1 MKKILLIIMV
11 LSILILVGCAEE
23 MSDEEATEVLDT
35 LSDEEFDAIMEEE
48 DSALVGQ
55 AYQDSRSSKLGKSM
69 VSTEDAVSAA
79 EVLKKQ
85 GSRMCST
92 HNDGNQIRWTLP
104 DGTIRVFPKISC
116 YDKGSISFVK
126 YRGCLGDTIPPREIC
141 EFGCNEAG
149 DACSDEVG
157 FRGTIPLGI
166 PTEILDGD
174 NIEFDQALTRGHEL
188 QSATFIVNGER
199 INGIEVGDV
208 VTLRDG
214 SVFTLV
220 NVVSDGISSREALIN
235 LDIVDTDY
243 RDLISLGTSEE
254 ILDGDVIR
262 FDRLQTRGSEIR
274 YASFII
280 NGENT
285 GNIEIGDVVTLRDGS
300 VFTLV
305 NVVSDGISSR
315 EALVIFDAVDCDLKE
330 HLLTGF
336 STDVTLNDIDYTVRN
351 RQVNIRGGVA
361 HSVLFAV
368 NDESYNLEIGDTATF
383 GDGNQL
389 KLLRIVDV
397 GSNSEAVVCINS
409 G

>member
-220 NVVSDGISSREALIN
+220 NVVSDGISSREAL
-235 LDIVDTDY
+235 
-243 RDLISLGTSEE
+243 
-254 ILDGDVIR
+254 
-262 FDRLQTRGSEIR
+262 
-274 YASFII
+274 
-280 NGENT
+280 
-285 GNIEIGDVVTLRDGS
+285 
-300 VFTLV
+300 
-305 NVVSDGISSR
+305 
-315 EALVIFDAVDCDLKE
+315 VIFDAVDCDLKE

-336 STDVTLNDIDYTVRN
+336 STGVTLNDIDYTVRN